1 MATKEQKC
9 KIKDAAKDL
18 DLTPNDII
26 AIVKERTG
34 AEKKPAAL
42 ILRPEGKELDFAWQD
57 GRAVVRIPRMD
68 LFDIVEIAE
77 ES

>member
-18 DLTPNDII
+18 GLTPNDII

-34 AEKKPAAL
+34 AEKKPAAKSTAAK
-42 ILRPEGKELDFAWQD
+42 PAAKKPAAKKADENK
-57 GRAVVRIPRMD
+57 
-68 LFDIVEIAE
+68 
-77 ES
+77 